1 MTLELDDNSRTS
13 RARGRLAPRR
23 IGLLL
28 ATFAFFLAGCGG
40 NEEGAGD
47 NLDKQVVSLEAEVAL
62 RAPVYDPA
70 TGSVLALNET
80 GDRLVKIEVEEPEGG
95 FFGPDAQDPRL
106 VTTSEDLEGESSG
119 ENMVLD
125 STREGRAFVPQ
136 PELDHIQVMQTDDLL
151 DVRAFD
157 AGEPAARV
165 ALSGPR
171 DAVYALSTIG
181 KTVTSVDLDTLDPVA
196 EKKVQ
201 GSEGTL
207 IGTPPFEGPLSGDTD
222 VFWLADPEGI
232 ALHDFVSDPD
242 PLGSIPLNAAT
253 LAVDAENAER
263 AYASEAGTGRI
274 VAVEPEGEGR
284 LDIVGET
291 DIGEEVLNLA
301 AEPGRLYAVTANS
314 LVALDSASL
323 ETIRSVTLFTG
334 ERESTGSSSSIPEP
348 SGIAVGE
355 EGVFVTLKGEPR
367 MLLVAKPPTE
377 E

>member
-13 RARGRLAPRR
+13 RAKGRLAPRR
-23 IGLLL
+23 MGLLL
-28 ATFAFFLAGCGG
+28 ATFALFVAGCGG

-47 NLDKQVVSLEAEVAL
+47 NLDKEVVSLEAEVAL

-119 ENMVLD
+119 ENMALD

-136 PELDHIQVMQTDDLL
+136 PGLDHIQVMQTDDLL

-171 DAVYALSTIG
+171 DAVYALSTDG
-181 KTVTSVDLDTLDPVA
+181 KTVTSVGLDTFDPVA

-201 GSEGTL
+201 GSEETL
-207 IGTPPFEGPLSGDTD
+207 IETPAFEGPLSGDAD
-222 VFWLADPEGI
+222 VFWLAGPEGVS
-232 ALHDFVSDPD
+232 LHNFVSDPD
-242 PLGSIPLNAAT
+242 PLGSLRLNAST
-253 LAVDAENAER
+253 LAVGAENTER

-274 VAVEPEGEGR
+274 VAVEPEGEGGV
-284 LDIVGET
+284 DIVGET
-291 DIGEEVLNLA
+291 EIGEEVQDLSW
-301 AEPGRLYAVTANS
+301 EWGRVY
-314 LVALDSASL
+314 
-323 ETIRSVTLFTG
+323 
-334 ERESTGSSSSIPEP
+334 
-348 SGIAVGE
+348 
-355 EGVFVTLKGEPR
+355 GV
-367 MLLVAKPPTE
+367 
-377 E
+377 